1 MISRKEMARNNNK
14 KKTAQKKTRKTAKNP
29 VLNEAQLSRRED
41 SDREAAARRI
51 YADEESILK
60 ADAADEGMDG
70 TRKNTAV
77 RESDGTKPAKK
88 KETSGSGTEGKTRN
102 PKSGKSEA
110 GRAESTRGKGRKSG
124 RSEAGR
130 AESTRGKGRKSGRS
144 EAGRAESAGAKV
156 REKGTEIPEKRRDG
170 TPSENAEAESSKKG
184 RTGSES
190 SEEIRKSS
198 EDVKAGKRN
207 SRKSG
212 KKKKETKKSV
222 KTKTSEKRTVQT
234 ALKETPAEHAAET
247 ASEKTS
253 SKRAAET
260 KADKNAAKRS
270 GAQEKSKTT
279 GKRAAETVAKKTS
292 AKRTGASGAVR
303 PAGEPAAAKKPFKLP
318 SGEALIREFR
328 QAVHFDKKVFAGILC
343 AILIVSIILINI
355 TELEEIAH
363 LPLTD
368 ISAGHDALANQ
379 MTKDLTV
386 QTQAIT
392 AIEDAERAEAEAAER
407 AAMDEA
413 AYEAQLAEQKAAYD
427 RAHGDEK
434 DLYNTMEVRDPD
446 ELRMTLVKNNA
457 YAIGDSMIEGMND
470 GQYVN
475 TESLIF
481 RRGCGTY
488 DSQDLFE
495 RAVNLQASVVWV
507 QLGLNDMDMYHSD
520 SGQFKDNYRKLVQ
533 YLQDSLP
540 DCRIF
545 LCNINPI
552 SEDACRRHPQ
562 YEYAGQYNQAI
573 MELCEELGVSYVD
586 NTTLV
591 LGHPELWDSD
601 GIHPVQDVYLWMLS
615 HMCYEAGI

>member
-1 MISRKEMARNNNK
+1 ML
-14 KKTAQKKTRKTAKNP
+14 QKR
-29 VLNEAQLSRRED
+29 
-41 SDREAAARRI
+41 
-51 YADEESILK
+51 
-60 ADAADEGMDG
+60 
-70 TRKNTAV
+70 
-77 RESDGTKPAKK
+77 
-88 KETSGSGTEGKTRN
+88 
-102 PKSGKSEA
+102 
-110 GRAESTRGKGRKSG
+110 
-124 RSEAGR
+124 
-130 AESTRGKGRKSGRS
+130 
-144 EAGRAESAGAKV
+144 
-156 REKGTEIPEKRRDG
+156 
-170 TPSENAEAESSKKG
+170 
-184 RTGSES
+184 
-190 SEEIRKSS
+190 
-198 EDVKAGKRN
+198 
-207 SRKSG
+207 
-212 KKKKETKKSV
+212 
-222 KTKTSEKRTVQT
+222 
-234 ALKETPAEHAAET
+234 
-247 ASEKTS
+247 
-253 SKRAAET
+253 
-260 KADKNAAKRS
+260 NAAKRS